1 MLTFELRDAAF
12 NLSAS
17 AWPCGHAHG
26 WMYWCLRAK
35 KTWLTEINQIDQ
47 MKEINEIIEIS
58 EIKEVN
64 EIYQGEQ
71 LDHMTSSRPNT

>member
-1 MLTFELRDAAF
+1 MLISELRDATF

-17 AWPCGHAHG
+17 ACPCGHAHG

-35 KTWLTEINQIDQ
+35 KTWPTDINQIDQ
-47 MKEINEIIEIS
+47 MKEINQIS

-64 EIYQGEQ
+64 EINQGEQ
-71 LDHMTSSRPNT
+71 LDLMTSRRLIT